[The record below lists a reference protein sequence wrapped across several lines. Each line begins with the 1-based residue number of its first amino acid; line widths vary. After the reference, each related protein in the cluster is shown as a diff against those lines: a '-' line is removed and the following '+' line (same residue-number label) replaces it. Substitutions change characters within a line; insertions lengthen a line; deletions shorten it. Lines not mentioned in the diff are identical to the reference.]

1 MSISEQVKH
10 YYGKVLKRS
19 SDLQTDACCTPDAVP
34 PHVREILAN
43 IHPEVQSR
51 YYGCG
56 LVAPE
61 ALEGCSVLD
70 LGCGSGRDVYLLSAL
85 VGENGSVTGID
96 MTFEQL
102 EVARRHLRYHTEHFG
117 YVKPNVEFREGE
129 LEQLEGLG
137 LEGGAFDVAVSN
149 CVLNLVT
156 DKLSVLRQV
165 FRLLKPGGEF
175 YFADVYTDRRMPEV
189 LRSDPVLY
197 GECLGGA
204 LYWNDFLQLAK
215 AAGFTDPRLVTDRPI
230 GLNHLDIEERV
241 GNIRFYSATY
251 RLIKLDELE
260 HACEDYGQAV
270 KYKGTIPHH
279 PHSFY
284 LDKHHVMETGRMFPV
299 CGNTYRMLNESRFA
313 RHFEFYGD
321 TETHYGIFSGCGAG
335 LPFGRYSS
343 TEERDS
349 CC

>member
-1 MSISEQVKH
+1 MNISEQVKH
-10 YYGKVLKRS
+10 YYGKVLEKS
-19 SDLQTDACCTPDAVP
+19 SDLQTDACCTPNDVP
-34 PHVREILAN
+34 PHVKEILEK

-61 ALEGCSVLD
+61 ALEGCAVLD

-96 MTFEQL
+96 MTSEQL
-102 EVARRHLRYHTEHFG
+102 EVARRHLRCHAKRFG
-117 YVKPNVEFREGE
+117 YAQPNVVFLEGE
-129 LEQLEGLG
+129 LERLDELG
-137 LEGGAFDVAVSN
+137 LEYGVFDVVVSN
-149 CVLNLVT
+149 CVLNLVS
-156 DKLSVLRQV
+156 DKESVLREV

-175 YFADVYTDRRMPEV
+175 YFADVYTDRRMPED

-215 AAGFTDPRLVTDRPI
+215 SAGFSDPRLVTDRPL
-230 GLNHLDIEERV
+230 GLNHPDIEAKV
-241 GNIRFYSATY
+241 GNIRVYSATY
-251 RLIKLDELE
+251 RLIKLDGLE
-260 HACEDYGQAV
+260 PACEDYGQAV

-279 PHSFY
+279 PHSFH

-299 CGNTYRMLNESRFA
+299 CGNTCRMLNESRFA
-313 RHFEFYGD
+313 SHFEFFGD
-321 TETHYGIFSGCGAG
+321 TRTHYGIFAGCGTG
-335 LPFGRYSS
+335 IPFGSDSS
-343 TEERDS
+343 VEGS
-349 CC
+349 AGCC